1 MTVQTACD
9 LAQYKLYIDGQ
20 WCDPD
25 SGETFVSENPAIG
38 AGWAD
43 IADGRA
49 GDIDRAVAAARRAF
63 DKDGWP
69 DLIPQE
75 RAKLLRRLADL
86 CLERGPEIAK
96 LEATDNGKLIT
107 EMMLQWRL
115 IHELLLYWAG
125 MTDKIDGRMI
135 PSPLPLDV
143 RGTHLPNCFAYTRRE
158 PVGVV
163 GAITPWNSPAM
174 QIAYKFG
181 PAMAAG
187 CTMVCKP
194 SEHAPVSTL
203 EFTRLVDEAGFP
215 PGVFNTVPSSRKDVG
230 AHLAAHRD
238 VDKVSFTGSTAVGQS
253 IVRASADNM
262 KRVTCEL
269 GGKSASIVFAD
280 ADIEKAVT
288 GVMAGIFAATG
299 QTCMAGSRVLV
310 EDPIY
315 DRFVAALAEAARGMK
330 VGDPLDPGTQM
341 GPIANRPNYEKVLSY
356 FEIAK
361 QEGVQAAA
369 GGSAHELGGYFVHPT
384 VFAGVTNQMRVAR
397 EEIFGPV
404 ASVIRFNGEE
414 EAIAIANDTDYG
426 LAGGVFTESIPKAH
440 RVAAKVRAGTVWI
453 NTYRLVTHMAPFG
466 GYKMSGWGRENSL
479 EGLDAFLETK
489 AVWVPVE

>member
-1 MTVQTACD
+1 MTRQTAND
-9 LAQYKLYIDGQ
+9 FAQYKLYIDGQ
-20 WCDPD
+20 WCAPEA
-25 SGETFVSENPAIG
+25 GETFVSENPATG
-38 AGWAD
+38 EGWAD
-43 IADGRA
+43 IADGGA
-49 GDIDRAVAAARRAF
+49 ADIDKAVAAARRAF
-63 DKDGWP
+63 DAGGWP
-69 DLIPQE
+69 ELIPQE

-86 CLERGPEIAK
+86 CLERGPKIAK
-96 LEATDNGKLIT
+96 LEATDNGKLNT

-125 MTDKIDGRMI
+125 MADKIDGRMI

-143 RGTHLPNCFAYTRRE
+143 SGTHLPDCFAYTRRE

-194 SEHAPVSTL
+194 SEYAPVSTL
-203 EFTRLVDEAGFP
+203 EFTKLVHEAGFP
-215 PGVFNTVPSSRKDVG
+215 AGVFNCVSSSRKDVG
-230 AHLAAHRD
+230 AHLAAHPD
-238 VDKVSFTGSTAVGQS
+238 VEKISFTGSTAVGQA
-253 IVRASADNM
+253 IVRASAGNM

-310 EDPIY
+310 EEPVY
-315 DRFVAALAEAARGMK
+315 DQFVAALAQAARNMK
-330 VGDPLDPGTQM
+330 VGDPMNPETQM
-341 GPIANRPNYEKVLSY
+341 GPVSNRPNYEKVLSY
-356 FEIAK
+356 FDIAK
-361 QEGVQAAA
+361 EEGVTIAA
-369 GGSAHELGGYFVHPT
+369 GGKAHDLGGYFVEPT
-384 VFAGVTNQMRVAR
+384 VFANVTNQMRVAR

-404 ASVIRFNGEE
+404 ASVIKFNGEE
-414 EAIAIANDTDYG
+414 EAVAIANDTEYG
-426 LAGGVFTESIPKAH
+426 LAGGVFTESISKAH

-453 NTYRLVTHMAPFG
+453 NTYRLVTHLAPFG

-479 EGLDAFLETK
+479 EGLDAYLETK
-489 AVWVPVE
+489 AVWVPVG

>member
-1 MTVQTACD
+1 MTTQQTSG
-9 LAQYKLYIDGQ
+9 LPHYQLYIDGH

-25 SGETFVSENPAIG
+25 AGDAFVSENPASG
-38 AGWAD
+38 EGWVT

-49 GDIDRAVAAARRAF
+49 SDIDRAVMAARRAF
-63 DKDGWP
+63 DRDGWP
-69 DLIPQE
+69 DRIPQE

-86 CLERGPEIAK
+86 CLERGPDIAR
-96 LEATDNGKLIT
+96 LESTDNGKLIT
-107 EMMLQWRL
+107 EMTLQWHL

-125 MTDKIDGRMI
+125 MADKIDGRLI

-143 RGTHLPNCFAYTRRE
+143 TGTHLPKCIAYTRRE

-181 PAMAAG
+181 PAIAAG

-203 EFTRLVDEAGFP
+203 EFTKLVDEAGFP
-215 PGVFNTVPSSRKDVG
+215 PGVFNTVPSSLKDVG
-230 AHLAAHRD
+230 AHLAAHKS

-288 GVMAGIFAATG
+288 GVMAGIFAASG

-310 EDPIY
+310 EAPIH
-315 DRFVAALAEAARGMK
+315 DRFVAALADAARQMK
-330 VGDPLDPGTQM
+330 VGDPLNPESQM
-341 GPIANRPNYEKVLSY
+341 GPISNRPNFEKVLSY
-356 FEIAK
+356 FEVAK
-361 QEGVQAAA
+361 AEGVQVAA
-369 GGSAHELGGYFVHPT
+369 GGKAHDLGGFFVEPT
-384 VFAGVTNQMRVAR
+384 VYAGVTNDMRIAR

-404 ASVIRFNGEE
+404 ASIIRFNGED
-414 EAIAIANDTDYG
+414 EAVSIANDTEYG
-426 LAGGVFTESIPKAH
+426 LAGGVFTESIAKAH
-440 RVAAKVRAGTVWI
+440 RVAGKVRAGSVWI
-453 NTYRLVTHMAPFG
+453 NTYRLVTHLVPFG

-479 EGLDAFLETK
+479 EGLEAFLETK
-489 AVWVPVE
+489 AVWVPIE

>member
-1 MTVQTACD
+1 MVSQHAGD
-9 LAQYKLYIDGQ
+9 MPHYQLYIDGQ
-20 WCDPD
+20 WCDPGD
-25 SGETFVSENPAIG
+25 KGVFISENPATG
-38 AGWAD
+38 EGWTS

-49 GDIDRAVAAARRAF
+49 EDIDHAVAAARRAF
-63 DKDGWP
+63 DSDGWP
-69 DLIPQE
+69 ERIPQE
-75 RAKLLRRLADL
+75 RAQMLRRLADL
-86 CLERGPEIAK
+86 CLERGPAIAK
-96 LEATDNGKLIT
+96 LESTDNGKLIT

-125 MTDKIDGRMI
+125 MADKIDGRMI

-143 RGTHLPNCFAYTRRE
+143 TGTHLPKCFVYTRRE

-203 EFTRLVDEAGFP
+203 EFTKLVHEAGFP
-215 PGVFNTVPSSRKDVG
+215 AGVFNTVPSSLKETG

-238 VDKVSFTGSTAVGQS
+238 VEKISFTGSTAVGQS
-253 IVRASADNM
+253 IVRAAAENM

-280 ADIEKAVT
+280 ADLEKAVT

-310 EDPIY
+310 QAPAY
-315 DRFVAALAEAARGMK
+315 DRFVTALSDAARSMK
-330 VGDPLDPGTQM
+330 VGDPLDPQSQV

-361 QEGVQAAA
+361 TEGVEVTA
-369 GGSAHELGGYFVHPT
+369 GGRAHPLGGYFVEPT

-404 ASVIRFNGEE
+404 ASVIRFETE
-414 EAIAIANDTDYG
+414 DEAVAIANDTEYG
-426 LAGGVFTESIPKAH
+426 LAGGVFTESISTAH
-440 RVAAKVRAGTVWI
+440 RVVSRIRAGTMWI
-453 NTYRLVTHMAPFG
+453 NTYRLVTHLAPFG

>member
-1 MTVQTACD
+1 MVSQQSGQ
-9 LAQYKLYIDGQ
+9 LPHYQLYIDGQ
-20 WCDPD
+20 WRDPAE
-25 SGETFVSENPAIG
+25 GGAFVSENPATG
-38 AGWAD
+38 QGWTT
-43 IADGRA
+43 IADGQA
-49 GDIDRAVAAARRAF
+49 SDIDLAVQAARRAF
-63 DKDGWP
+63 DSDGWP
-69 DLIPQE
+69 ERIPQE
-75 RAKLLRRLADL
+75 RAQMLRKLADL
-86 CLERGPEIAK
+86 CLARGPEIAK
-96 LEATDNGKLIT
+96 LESTDNGKLIT

-125 MTDKIDGRMI
+125 MADKIDGRMI

-143 RGTHLPNCFAYTRRE
+143 TGTHLPKCFVYTRRE

-163 GAITPWNSPAM
+163 GAITPWHSPAM

-203 EFTRLVDEAGFP
+203 EFTKLVDAAGFP
-215 PGVFNTVPSSRKDVG
+215 PGVFNTVSSSRKEVG

-238 VDKVSFTGSTAVGQS
+238 IEKISFTGSTAVGQS
-253 IVRASADNM
+253 IVRAAADNM

-310 EDPIY
+310 EEQIHDK
-315 DRFVAALAEAARGMK
+315 FVAALAEAARAMR
-330 VGDPLDPGTQM
+330 VGDPLDPASQV
-341 GPIANRPNYEKVLSY
+341 GPVSNRPNYEKVLSY
-356 FEIAK
+356 FDVARS
-361 QEGVQAAA
+361 EGVHAAV
-369 GGSAHELGGYFVHPT
+369 GGKAHELGGYFVEPT
-384 VFAGVTNQMRVAR
+384 VFTGVNNTMRIAR

-404 ASVIRFNGEE
+404 ASIIPFNGED
-414 EAIAIANDTDYG
+414 EAVAIANDTDYG
-426 LAGGVFTESIPKAH
+426 LAGGVFTESISRAH
-440 RVAAKVRAGTVWI
+440 RVVAKVRAGTMWI
-453 NTYRLVTHMAPFG
+453 NTYRLVTHLAPFG